1 MGSEEGFLEEV
12 AFEMDLEEKEE
23 DIAGTGRRKKEIDAA
38 TGRHELSVTSDTQ
51 MTLALWQKVK
61 N

>member
-38 TGRHELSVTSDTQ
+38 TGGMNCQ
-51 MTLALWQKVK
+51 
-61 N
+61 